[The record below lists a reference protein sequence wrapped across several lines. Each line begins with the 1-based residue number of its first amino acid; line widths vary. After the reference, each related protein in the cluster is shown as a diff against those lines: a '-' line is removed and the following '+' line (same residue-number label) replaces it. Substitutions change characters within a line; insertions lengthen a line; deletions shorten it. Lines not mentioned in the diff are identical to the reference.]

1 MIAPLNSAAGL
12 MRATAQ
18 FERSAYNM
26 MQAANQRGGQRAA
39 GQTDARALEAAP
51 DLTQSVVDLKRAEM
65 SVQAAAMVARA
76 EQQMTGALLDVKL

>member
-1 MIAPLNSAAGL
+1 MIAPLNGAAGL

-26 MQAANQRGGQRAA
+26 MHAANPRA
-39 GQTDARALEAAP
+39 GQSTSGAGASQSVEAAP
-51 DLTQSVVDLKRAEM
+51 DLAQSVVDLKRAEL
-65 SVQAAAMVARA
+65 SVQAAAMIARA